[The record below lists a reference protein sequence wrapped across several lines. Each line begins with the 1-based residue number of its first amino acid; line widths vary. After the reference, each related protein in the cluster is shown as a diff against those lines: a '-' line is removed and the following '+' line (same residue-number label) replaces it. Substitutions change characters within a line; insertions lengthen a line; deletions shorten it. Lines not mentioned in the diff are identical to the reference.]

1 MPFGMNE
8 VKLIISAVDKAS
20 GEIKQVNSAL
30 SGMGKEVTAQDKAWA
45 QSLKTQAM
53 WAAGIAAAG
62 VVVKKV
68 YDFIKDSVVET
79 VAYNKTVREMTQV
92 TGQSA
97 DSISRIIQVGDDWGV
112 SMEAVRTSMAF
123 MNKQGIA
130 PSIDNM
136 AKLADEYVNTA
147 DKAAFAEKAVKVLGR
162 GYQTLIPL
170 LALGGEGLRKATEAI
185 DDNLIVTD
193 EAIKASREYEVAVDD
208 LADAFTGLKYTVGNG
223 VIPILTDV
231 MNGFI
236 NARNE
241 EEREVNVINRLKKA
255 HELGLISMVALNQ
268 ASYDLQNGTRNAV
281 QIEGKYRDI
290 LDEVTIAVKNEAD
303 AEAGRLAGFVQY
315 SDYME
320 SKANP
325 VIEKNI
331 GYVLDQERG
340 LNKLIIQQRLNA
352 EATDAQRL
360 ATENANVS
368 MGILSGALG
377 TLSDD
382 YILAAEMTLA
392 FQLALGLVTQAQYDE
407 QMAILGTLGPLQEM
421 AKLVELGT
429 LDISYLKQA
438 MADGK
443 VTAEELEAA
452 YRATG
457 LSADEARKKVLGLTD
472 AINAIPTHK
481 QINID
486 VVYNPGQMP
495 ATAPGTAPIAKHAGA
510 NFTVPPGYP
519 NDSFPMLVE
528 SGERVIV
535 IPKGGNQGNTVN
547 NFAMNV
553 HTNAQSSTLIRDYN
567 LLKAMAG

>member
-1 MPFGMNE
+1 MLPGQLNTTFQNLTGF
-8 VKLIISAVDKAS
+8 S
-20 GEIKQVNSAL
+20 L
-30 SGMGKEVTAQDKAWA
+30 S
-45 QSLKTQAM
+45 
-53 WAAGIAAAG
+53 AAGGVAALGMA
-62 VVVKKV
+62 VQQSIKFV
-68 YDFIKDSVVET
+68 KDSVKET

-170 LALGGEGLRKATEAI
+170 LALGGDGLRKATAAI
-185 DDNLIVTD
+185 DDNLIATD
-193 EAIKASREYEVAVDD
+193 ESIAASREYEVAVDELTD
-208 LADAFTGLKYTVGNG
+208 TWQGFKYTIGNE
-223 VIPILTDV
+223 VIPILSDLFNTL
-231 MNGFI
+231 
-236 NARNE
+236 NE
-241 EEREVNVINRLKKA
+241 GIETGKNQRDIVDELKAA
-255 HELGLISMVALNQ
+255 HEKGIITAEEYKDAYFKILHGDISVTDAT
-268 ASYDLQNGTRNAV
+268 Y
-281 QIEGKYRDI
+281 KYRDA
-290 LDEVTIAVKNEAD
+290 LKALQD
-303 AEAGRLAGFVQY
+303 ATEGETAGLVQY
-315 SDYME
+315 SDYTE
-320 SKANP
+320 DNTAFIKENT
-325 VIEKNI
+325 

-457 LSADEARKKVLGLTD
+457 LSAEEARKKVSD
-472 AINAIPTHK
+472 
-481 QINID
+481 
-486 VVYNPGQMP
+486 
-495 ATAPGTAPIAKHAGA
+495 
-510 NFTVPPGYP
+510 
-519 NDSFPMLVE
+519 
-528 SGERVIV
+528 
-535 IPKGGNQGNTVN
+535 
-547 NFAMNV
+547 
-553 HTNAQSSTLIRDYN
+553 
-567 LLKAMAG
+567 